1 MTVLHD
7 PLIGRVI
14 QDTWKVEEFVARGSM
29 GAVYR
34 AVHTKIGTSVAVKVL
49 NPEFL
54 HDEEIR
60 ERFRRE
66 ATVSSRCD
74 SAHLVRVL
82 DFSTESD
89 GYVALI
95 MEWLHGETLAAFLK
109 RRGALRVGE
118 VVTLV
123 TQVGEGLSE
132 AHAAGIIHRDL
143 KPGNIYLAESGH
155 GGLVVPK
162 ILDFGISKIVEEGGD
177 LTGTA
182 TMMGT
187 PHYMPVEQFDS
198 SRDVDRRADIYALG
212 VICYELLAGRRP
224 FAGASPVQI
233 LNKITSQDPPPLPDS
248 VPAPV
253 AAVVK
258 KAMSRHAG
266 DRYSQVEDF
275 VEAFT
280 DAAEGVG
287 LGPGSSSSTT
297 GVFEVDGNLQVKK
310 PPLTLGQRWQR
321 YRWVQRLQRWPRW
334 RIPVVGGV
342 ALVAVVLSVGLTVA
356 LCGRAG
362 ERVKIDHVKPSS
374 PPRAK
379 PWRLLRT
386 LFPVHG
392 AARDLALDGAGRL
405 VAGVS
410 ASGEVRVWRLA
421 DGKVL
426 TTFGRRARAVALASD
441 GGLLAVGDEAG
452 RIYLQ
457 PMTGSADRTLEA
469 HARPVR
475 ALAFSGDGN
484 RLLSGDSSG
493 QARVW
498 DLVSGR
504 SVATFGGTSPV
515 VDVALSGDGGLAV
528 IGHADGRVS
537 CWDVNGQTLRVRL
550 TAHVGGVAGLA
561 LHPAG
566 VLMVSAGADGVAR
579 VWRLPG
585 SAPVRVLRG
594 HRGVVRAVA
603 LSEDGQRVLTGGADQ
618 TVRLWDVRTGGSLG
632 EQRLPSPASGLAL
645 ARSGRLRLV
654 SGPTLGVRVFGAS
667 R

>member
-1 MTVLHD
+1 MTVLND

-34 AVHTKIGTSVAVKVL
+34 AVNTKIGTPVAVKVL

-74 SAHLVRVL
+74 SAHLVKVL
-82 DFSTESD
+82 DFSTEPD

-95 MEWLHGETLAAFLK
+95 MEWLHGETLASFLK
-109 RRGALRVGE
+109 KRGMLSVPE

-233 LNKITSQDPPPLPDS
+233 LNKISSQDPPPLPEG

-253 AAVVK
+253 AGVVM
-258 KAMSRHAG
+258 KAMARQAG
-266 DRYSQVEDF
+266 DRYSRVEDF
-275 VEAFT
+275 IEAFT
-280 DAAEGVG
+280 DAAEETG
-287 LGPGSSSSTT
+287 LSPESPPTT
-297 GVFEVDGNLQVKK
+297 VGVFEVDGNIRVKK
-310 PPLTLGQRWQR
+310 PHRTF
-321 YRWVQRLQRWPRW
+321 LQRWR
-334 RIPVVGGV
+334 RVLIPVAGGA
-342 ALVAVVLSVGLTVA
+342 ALAVVLTVV

-362 ERVKIDHVKPSS
+362 QRVDLERVRPKPA
-374 PPRAK
+374 PRAET
-379 PWRLLRT
+379 WRALRT
-386 LFPVHG
+386 LLPPDG
-392 AARDLALDGAGRL
+392 AARGLALDGAGRL

-410 ASGEVRVWRLA
+410 ARGDVRVWRLS
-421 DGKVL
+421 DGKPL
-426 TTFGRRARAVALASD
+426 GSFGRGARAVALASD
-441 GGLLAVGDEAG
+441 GRLLAMGDDAG
-452 RIYLQ
+452 KVHLRHIAG
-457 PMTGSADRTLEA
+457 PDVRTLAA
-469 HARPVR
+469 HLRPLR

-484 RLLSGDSSG
+484 RLLSGDVGG
-493 QARVW
+493 QAKVW

-504 SVATFGGTSPV
+504 SVATLPGASPV
-515 VDVALSGDGGLAV
+515 VALALSGDGGMAV
-528 IGHADGRVS
+528 IGHADGRVG
-537 CWDVNGQTLRVRL
+537 CWDVSGQTLRVQL

-561 LHPAG
+561 LHPG
-566 VLMVSAGADGVAR
+566 GRLMVSAGADGVAR

-585 SAPVRVLRG
+585 SAPVRELRG
-594 HRGVVRAVA
+594 HRGGVRAVA
-603 LSEDGQRVLTGGADQ
+603 LSEDGRRVLTGGADR
-618 TVRLWDVRTGGSLG
+618 TVRLWEVRTGKLLG
-632 EQRLPSPASGLAL
+632 RLRLPSAVGGLAL
-645 ARSGRLRLV
+645 AQSGRLPV
-654 SGPTLGVRVFGAS
+654 VAGPTLGIRLYGLG

>member
-1 MTVLHD
+1 MTVLND

-34 AVHTKIGTSVAVKVL
+34 AVNTKIGTYVAVKVL

-54 HDEEIR
+54 HDAEIR

-82 DFSTESD
+82 DFSTEAD

-109 RRGALRVGE
+109 RRGSLAVEE
-118 VVTLV
+118 VVTLI
-123 TQVGEGLSE
+123 TQVGEGLAE

-155 GGLVVPK
+155 GSLVVPK

-198 SRDVDRRADIYALG
+198 SRDVDQRADIYALG

-224 FAGASPVQI
+224 FAGSSPMQI
-233 LNKITSQDPPPLPDS
+233 LNKITSQDPPPLPEEL
-248 VPAPV
+248 PAPV
-253 AAVVK
+253 AAVVM
-258 KAMSRHAG
+258 KAMSREAAN
-266 DRYSQVEDF
+266 RYFQVEDF
-275 VEAFT
+275 VEAFM
-280 DAAEGVG
+280 DAAEGAG
-287 LGPGSSSSTT
+287 LAPGKSSSTT
-297 GVFEVDGNLQVKK
+297 GMFEVDGDLQVKK
-310 PPLTLGQRWQR
+310 PRRTVWQRWRGWRPWQRWSRWQR
-321 YRWVQRLQRWPRW
+321 WL
-334 RIPVVGGV
+334 IPVAGGA
-342 ALVAVVLSVGLTVA
+342 ALVAVVLTVA
-356 LCGRAG
+356 LCGRSG
-362 ERVKIDHVKPSS
+362 ERVGIGHPKSPSS
-374 PPRAK
+374 PRAK
-379 PWRLLRT
+379 TWRLVRT
-386 LFPVHG
+386 LLPRNG

-410 ASGEVRVWRLA
+410 ARGDVRVWRLA

-426 TTFGRRARAVALASD
+426 TTFGQGVRAVALASD
-441 GGLLAVGDEAG
+441 GRLLAVGDDAG
-452 RIYLQ
+452 RVTLQ
-457 PMTGSADRTLEA
+457 PMTGSADRTIEA
-469 HARPVR
+469 HAQPLR

-484 RLLSGDSSG
+484 RLISGDAGG

-504 SVATFGGTSPV
+504 SVATFAGVSPV
-515 VDVALSGDGGLAV
+515 AAVALSGDGGLAV
-528 IGHADGRVS
+528 IGYTDGRVS

-550 TAHVGGVAGLA
+550 AAHVGGGTGLA

-566 VLMVSAGADGVAR
+566 TLMVSGGADGVAR

-585 SAPVRVLRG
+585 SAPEKELRG
-594 HRGVVRAVA
+594 HRGRVVAVA
-603 LSEDGQRVLTGGADQ
+603 LSEDGRRVLTGGADR
-618 TVRLWDVRTGGSLG
+618 TVRLWDVRTGKVLG
-632 EQRLPSPASGLAL
+632 RQDLPGPVSRLAL

-654 SGPTLGVRVFGAS
+654 AGPTLGVRVFGPP